1 MSETTETTPEELPKS
16 NDPSLE
22 ELAERVKLG
31 GPGDMPPP
39 PGYDPNSGLPPAP
52 PGADAPVSKPERR
65 LSTNILGPVGPG
77 RKLTRAETQRRR
89 G

>member
-1 MSETTETTPEELPKS
+1 MSETNETAPEGLPKS

-39 PGYDPNSGLPPAP
+39 GFDPNAGLPPAP

>member
-1 MSETTETTPEELPKS
+1 MSETTETPPEELPKS

-31 GPGDMPPP
+31 GPGDMPAPP
-39 PGYDPNSGLPPAP
+39 DYDPNAGLPPAP

-65 LSTNILGPVGPG
+65 LSTNISGRAGPG